1 MNIVYRAYKR
11 QHVLLSFIGLL
22 IVIAL
27 VLVACGDST
36 PNASSSSATPD
47 ASSSATPTAT
57 PSIAYQMASLDTS
70 GNPDSA
76 TVAKY
81 QKVLTSLHNKTGDS
95 EQAISDGTI
104 KGQQLLRDKGKDATL
119 FDLMNG
125 VDTSITSKS
134 EHINYAEALAALIT
148 IMENQ

>member
-1 MNIVYRAYKR
+1 MKNIVHRASKR
-11 QHVLLSFIGLL
+11 QHLLPSFIGLL
-22 IVIAL
+22 IVIAF
-27 VLVACGDST
+27 VLVACGEST
-36 PNASSSSATPD
+36 PN

-57 PSIAYQMASLDTS
+57 PSIPYQLATLDTG
-70 GNPDSA
+70 GNLDSA

-81 QKVLTSLHNKTGDS
+81 QKVLTSLQNKTGDT
-95 EQAISDGTI
+95 EQAISDGTV

-125 VDTSITSKS
+125 VDTAIKSKS
-134 EHINYAEALAALIT
+134 EHIHYAEALAALIT

>member
-1 MNIVYRAYKR
+1 MKNIVYRASKR
-11 QHVLLSFIGLL
+11 QHLLPSFIGLL

-27 VLVACGDST
+27 VLVACGES
-36 PNASSSSATPD
+36 TPD
-47 ASSSATPTAT
+47 ASSSATPTTT
-57 PSIAYQMASLDTS
+57 PSIPYQLATLDTG
-70 GNPDSA
+70 GNPDST

-95 EQAISDGTI
+95 EQAISDGTV
-104 KGQQLLRDKGKDATL
+104 KAQQLLRDKGKDATL

-125 VDTSITSKS
+125 VDTAIKSKS
-134 EHINYAEALAALIT
+134 EHIHYAEALAALIT

>member
-1 MNIVYRAYKR
+1 VKNVVSRANKR
-11 QHVLLSFIGLL
+11 QHFLPPFIGLL

-27 VLVACGDST
+27 VLVACGEST
-36 PNASSSSATPD
+36 PNASSSD
-47 ASSSATPTAT
+47 TPTAT
-57 PSIAYQMASLDTS
+57 PSISYQLATLDTG

-95 EQAISDGTI
+95 EQAISDGTV

-119 FDLMNG
+119 YDLMNG

-134 EHINYAEALAALIT
+134 EHIHYAEALAALIT

>member
-1 MNIVYRAYKR
+1 MKNIVDRAYKR
-11 QHVLLSFIGLL
+11 QHLLPSFIGLL

-27 VLVACGDST
+27 VLVACGES
-36 PNASSSSATPD
+36 TPD

-57 PSIAYQMASLDTS
+57 PSIPYQLATLDTG
-70 GNPDSA
+70 GNPDST

-95 EQAISDGTI
+95 EQAISDETV
-104 KGQQLLRDKGKDATL
+104 KGQQLLRDKSKDATL

-134 EHINYAEALAALIT
+134 EHIRYAEALAALIT

>member
-1 MNIVYRAYKR
+1 MKNIVDRAYKR
-11 QHVLLSFIGLL
+11 QHLLLCFIGLL

-27 VLVACGDST
+27 VLVACGEST
-36 PNASSSSATPD
+36 PD
-47 ASSSATPTAT
+47 VSSSATPTAT
-57 PSIAYQMASLDTS
+57 PSIAYQLATLDTG

-81 QKVLTSLHNKTGDS
+81 QKVLTSLHNKTGDT
-95 EQAISDGTI
+95 EQAISDGTV
-104 KGQQLLRDKGKDATL
+104 KGQQLLHDKGKGATL

-134 EHINYAEALAALIT
+134 EHIRYAEALAALIT